1 MTPIQFVQVLQ
12 LTDSFFPVRAFAY
25 SDGLETAS
33 TNDAVN
39 DARSLQSWLNHFLDC
54 VFVPCDGLAV
64 LKSMELIQQ
73 CDFQRLAELD
83 EELTAIK
90 PSAAVRNSSQSIGK
104 RLLTTYSEI
113 LKDPTFDAL
122 AQSLPHRNAPV
133 AYAAVMSHRGISGR
147 DAVLAFGYSRLAG
160 IVSAGLR
167 LISIGQQQAQSILSE
182 VLARLP
188 DAADH
193 IAQNREEPI
202 RSFAPI
208 MDITQM
214 NHRFV
219 YSRLFRS

>member
-12 LTDSFFPVRAFAY
+12 LTDSFFPVGAFAY

-33 TNDAVN
+33 SSGAVS

-64 LKSMELIQQ
+64 LKSMELIQRR
-73 CDFQRLAELD
+73 DFQTLGELD

-113 LKDPTFDAL
+113 VKDQDFDAL
-122 AQSLPHRNAPV
+122 AQSLPQRNAPV
-133 AYAAVMSHRGISGR
+133 AYAAVMSHRGIVGR

-167 LISIGQQQAQSILSE
+167 LISIGQQQAQWILSE
-182 VLARLP
+182 VLLRLP
-188 DAADH
+188 DAAER
-193 IAQNREEPI
+193 IARNREEPI

-208 MDITQM
+208 TDITQM